1 MANRIILTNMC
12 MLYKEDHSFLVINR
26 LKKDWPGINFPGGHV
41 EANES
46 VEESV
51 IREMKEETG
60 LNVHSLEF
68 VTYYEWN
75 MIEEGVR
82 HLCLLFR
89 SKDFDG
95 TLKSSSEGKVFFI
108 KKDELS
114 HHLLSIDFDKI
125 LELASKDIFYFSS
138 GSG

>member
-12 MLYKEDHSFLVINR
+12 MLYKEDHSFLVIDR

-46 VEESV
+46 IEESV

-95 TLKSSSEGKVFFI
+95 TLESSSEGKVFFV

-125 LELASKDIFYFSS
+125 LELASKGIF
-138 GSG
+138 

>member
-12 MLYKEDHSFLVINR
+12 MLYKEDHSFLAIDR

-125 LELASKDIFYFSS
+125 LELASKGIF
-138 GSG
+138 

>member
-12 MLYKEDHSFLVINR
+12 MLYKEDHSFVVIDR

-95 TLKSSSEGKVFFI
+95 TLESSSEGKVFFV

-125 LELASKDIFYFSS
+125 LELASKGIF
-138 GSG
+138 

>member
-12 MLYKEDHSFLVINR
+12 MLYKEDHSFLVIDR

-46 VEESV
+46 VEESA

-125 LELASKDIFYFSS
+125 LELVSKDIF
-138 GSG
+138 

>member
-1 MANRIILTNMC
+1 MANQIILTNMC
-12 MLYKEDHSFLVINR
+12 MLYKEDHSFLVIGR

-114 HHLLSIDFDKI
+114 HHLLSIDFNKI
-125 LELASKDIFYFSS
+125 LELASKGIF
-138 GSG
+138 

>member
-12 MLYKEDHSFLVINR
+12 MLYKEDHSFLVIDR
-26 LKKDWPGINFPGGHV
+26 LKKDWPEINFPGGHV

-95 TLKSSSEGKVFFI
+95 TLESSSEGKVFFI

-125 LELASKDIFYFSS
+125 LELASKDVF
-138 GSG
+138 

>member
-12 MLYKEDHSFLVINR
+12 MLYKEDHSFLVKEQK
-26 LKKDWPGINFPGGHV
+26 KKDWPGINFPGGHV

-75 MIEEGVR
+75 MIKEGVR

-125 LELASKDIFYFSS
+125 LELASKGIF
-138 GSG
+138 

>member
-12 MLYKEDHSFLVINR
+12 MLYKEDHSFLVIDR
-26 LKKDWPGINFPGGHV
+26 LKKDWPGINFPGGRV

-60 LNVHSLEF
+60 LDVHSLEF

-125 LELASKDIFYFSS
+125 LELASKDIF
-138 GSG
+138 

>member
-12 MLYKEDHSFLVINR
+12 MLYKEDHSFLVIDR

-60 LNVHSLEF
+60 LNVHSFEF

-125 LELASKDIFYFSS
+125 LELASKDIF
-138 GSG
+138 

>member
-46 VEESV
+46 VEESA

-95 TLKSSSEGKVFFI
+95 TLESSSEGKVFFI

-125 LELASKDIFYFSS
+125 LELASKDIF
-138 GSG
+138 

>member
-12 MLYKEDHSFLVINR
+12 MLYKEDHSFLVIDR

-75 MIEEGVR
+75 MVEEEVR

-95 TLKSSSEGKVFFI
+95 TLESSSEGKVFFI

-125 LELASKDIFYFSS
+125 LELAWKDIF
-138 GSG
+138 

>member
-12 MLYKEDHSFLVINR
+12 MLYKEDHSFLVIDR

-46 VEESV
+46 VEESA

-95 TLKSSSEGKVFFI
+95 TLESSSEGKVFFI

-125 LELASKDIFYFSS
+125 LELASKDIF
-138 GSG
+138 

>member
-1 MANRIILTNMC
+1 MANQIILTNMC
-12 MLYKEDHSFLVINR
+12 MLYKEDHSFLVIDR
-26 LKKDWPGINFPGGHV
+26 LKKDWPGINFPGGHI
-41 EANES
+41 ETNES

-95 TLKSSSEGKVFFI
+95 TLKSSLEGKVFFI
-108 KKDELS
+108 KKDELQNY
-114 HHLLSIDFDKI
+114 LLSTDFDKI
-125 LELASKDIFYFSS
+125 LVLASKGIF
-138 GSG
+138 

>member
-1 MANRIILTNMC
+1 MANQIILTNMC
-12 MLYKEDHSFLVINR
+12 MLYKEDHSFLVIDR
-26 LKKDWPGINFPGGHV
+26 LKKDWPGINFPGGHI

-95 TLKSSSEGKVFFI
+95 TLKSSSEGKAFFI

-125 LELASKDIFYFSS
+125 LDLVSKDIF
-138 GSG
+138 

>member
-1 MANRIILTNMC
+1 MAKEIILTNMC
-12 MLYKEDHSFLVINR
+12 MLYKEDHSFLVIDR
-26 LKKDWPGINFPGGHV
+26 LKKDWPGINFPGGHI

-46 VEESV
+46 IEQSV

-60 LNVHSLEF
+60 LEVHSVEF

-75 MIEEGVR
+75 MVEEGVR

-108 KKDELS
+108 KKEELQN
-114 HHLLSIDFDKI
+114 HRLSTDFDKI
-125 LELASKDIFYFSS
+125 LEVASKGIF
-138 GSG
+138 

>member
-12 MLYKEDHSFLVINR
+12 MLYKEDHSFLVIDR
-26 LKKDWPGINFPGGHV
+26 LKKDWPGINFPGGRV

-125 LELASKDIFYFSS
+125 LELASKGIF
-138 GSG
+138 